1 MRPDAGR
8 SVPCDAEGVATWL
21 RSVRVT
27 GPVLVAGLLV
37 VLTTGA
43 APTAYAADPDPATSW
58 AGSRAGEGRER
69 PGRPDAVPVE
79 PEDETSTPPEAPAA
93 EPDGSDSPLAPDS
106 SQNAALP
113 VPGVPPGSGTATV
126 EEPVLQALALGGGL
140 ILIGMGLGLA
150 FVGLRIRRY

>member
-1 MRPDAGR
+1 M
-8 SVPCDAEGVATWL
+8 ATWL

-37 VLTTGA
+37 VLVTGV

-69 PGRPDAVPVE
+69 PGRPDAVPAE
-79 PEDETSTPPEAPAA
+79 PEDETSTPRKSPPPNRTARAP
-93 EPDGSDSPLAPDS
+93 PRPRP

-113 VPGVPPGSGTATV
+113 VPGVPPGTGTATV

>member
-1 MRPDAGR
+1 M
-8 SVPCDAEGVATWL
+8 ATWL

-79 PEDETSTPPEAPAA
+79 PEDETSTPEAPAA
-93 EPDGSDSPLAPDS
+93 EPDGPDSPLAPDS